1 MEQQLQLFSQWYLK
15 REFPQSDQNMS
26 TADRKM
32 GACRTV
38 LCPKQLSAGEG
49 NYVLSHRD
57 LNYLLFGFCS
67 FT

>member
-1 MEQQLQLFSQWYLK
+1 
-15 REFPQSDQNMS
+15 MS

-57 LNYLLFGFCS
+57 LNYLVWILFFYMRA
-67 FT
+67 TIIA